1 MKQKLK
7 SLQIRML
14 LPVIVLSVFVVS
26 MLTTLFSHAYISMI
40 L

>member
-14 LPVIVLSVFVVS
+14 LPVIA
-26 MLTTLFSHAYISMI
+26 MTLLIPPCFPAPTSA
-40 L
+40 